1 MFFTSRPNLPS
12 NEKAQ
17 VEYCFQWIAD
27 CVGHDRMRLPVLRSE
42 ELLTDLTASEL
53 LKRVGSHLQHN
64 VDKLKIVLEPQLLEK
79 CGSGG

>member
-1 MFFTSRPNLPS
+1 MFFTSRPNLPP

-27 CVGHDRMRLPVLRSE
+27 CIGQDRMRLPFLRSD
-42 ELLTDLTASEL
+42 ELLIGQTMSEC
-53 LKRVGSHLQHN
+53 VGAIGRHLGHN
-64 VDKLKIVLEPQLLEK
+64 VNQLKIVMEPQLLEK

>member
-1 MFFTSRPNLPS
+1 MFFTSRPNISP

-27 CVGHDRMRLPVLRSE
+27 CIGSDRISLPVVGSD
-42 ELLTDLTASEL
+42 ELLTDQTMSECV
-53 LKRVGSHLQHN
+53 RAVGSHLQHN
-64 VDKLKIVLEPQLLEK
+64 VDQLKIVMEPQLLEK